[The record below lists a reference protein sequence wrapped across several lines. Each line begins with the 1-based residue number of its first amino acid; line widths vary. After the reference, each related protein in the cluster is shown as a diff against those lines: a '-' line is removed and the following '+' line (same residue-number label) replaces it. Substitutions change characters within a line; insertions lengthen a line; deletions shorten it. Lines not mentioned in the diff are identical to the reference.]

1 MTLARPGGDGPP
13 PAPPAVC
20 TAVVTDTPLVL
31 HFLPLVPAS
40 TPCQRGIICRLGSI
54 LRRQHKNFAEATQD
68 QPMPAHPG
76 TNSPG
81 QTLRQ
86 LRGDPTAC
94 SHRHFLRSATQGTE
108 HQTVASAIAC
118 GLPLLIP
125 GRLRPPALLVTLKVA
140 RYACRGDCQL
150 NGSVPLSVVTACQVM
165 PQFVSCGMVGRV

>member
-1 MTLARPGGDGPP
+1 MPTSETPDVGVDNQALVQDRVDDIGQTRRGRPATCSAR
-13 PAPPAVC
+13 C
-20 TAVVTDTPLVL
+20 LYSSSHRYPLVL
-31 HFLPLVPAS
+31 HFFPLVPAS

-68 QPMPAHPG
+68 QPKPAHPG

-140 RYACRGDCQL
+140 RYACRG
-150 NGSVPLSVVTACQVM
+150 GH
-165 PQFVSCGMVGRV
+165 GRS